1 MKKKNWTDH
10 EAVELIAQPVEK
22 PKEKK
27 KKNTKKKMTLGLFYF
42 HNVTETYF

>member
-22 PKEKK
+22 SKEKK
-27 KKNTKKKMTLGLFYF
+27 KKHQKKKNDTRLVLFP
-42 HNVTETYF
+42 

>member
-27 KKNTKKKMTLGLFYF
+27 KNTKKKK
-42 HNVTETYF
+42 